1 MTGPCTSLFLLVGLL
16 ASGCGGDARLTERGS
31 GPRRP
36 LEVRI
41 KTAPAT
47 FVPTRIVDVPTRDIA
62 ALVHAGLV
70 ALDYNTGAARV
81 LPGLAELPQV
91 ADRGDRL
98 SLSFELRPVRFT
110 DGSPVTAADVA
121 YSFEAV
127 LRSQSPFAFT
137 LHAIIGAADFE
148 ASRSDGLAGFRAL
161 GPASFELELAPDTDV
176 DGFLFGLAC
185 GVNWIVKRG
194 ELERTDLGA
203 FDHGIVGAGP
213 YVLGAFEPGRSYELL
228 GRESTESALPPGAP
242 VLRFTVIP
250 DGSAAGAAQR
260 TGEVDVVE
268 LDDAAAV
275 SALLDAD
282 GAPPPGSRLLTAHA
296 NRLVYLLWNGRA
308 DSPVP
313 HETVRSLSQ
322 GLRAKLDTAAIAA
335 SVYAH
340 GLATG
345 ASLNQWYPMNFV
357 ARGEVR
363 NDVSGTGPRTRPAG
377 IRLVHEGSSYNTA
390 LAELVRDS
398 LSASDV
404 EVMLDAR
411 EFGEWIGAVIAG
423 DFDATIMVVEANMYG
438 PRFWASLFDPLSG
451 LTAFGAPLSSVGTL
465 LDVTG
470 TTDARWNEIERS
482 IISSGYVVPLLVPR
496 KAFVVRDTV
505 IGPTT
510 DANGQVLF
518 STLRFR

>member
-1 MTGPCTSLFLLVGLL
+1 MRGPCTSLLLLVGLL
-16 ASGCGGDARLTERGS
+16 ASGCGGDARPKERGS
-31 GPRRP
+31 DSRRP

-47 FVPTRIVDVPTRDIA
+47 FVPTNIVDVPTRDIA

-70 ALDYNTGAARV
+70 ALDYSTGAARV
-81 LPGLAELPQV
+81 RPGLAELPQV
-91 ADRGDRL
+91 VDRGNHL

-110 DGSPVTAADVA
+110 DGSPVTTADVA
-121 YSFEAV
+121 YSFKAV
-127 LRSQSPFAFT
+127 LKSQSPFTFT
-137 LHAIIGAADFE
+137 LHPISGAADFE
-148 ASRSDGLAGFRAL
+148 SNRSDEVTGFRAL
-161 GPASFELELAPDTDV
+161 NSTSFELDLAPDTDV

-203 FDHGIVGAGP
+203 FDHSIVGAGP
-213 YVLGAFEPGRSYELL
+213 YVLGAFEPGRSYTLL
-228 GRESTESALPPGAP
+228 ARESSESALPPGAP

-250 DGSAAGAAQR
+250 DGSTAGAAHR
-260 TGEVDVVE
+260 TGEADVVE
-268 LDDAAAV
+268 LDDAAVV

-282 GAPPPGSRLLTAHA
+282 GNPPPGSRLLTAHA
-296 NRLVYLLWNGRA
+296 NRIVYLLWNGRE
-308 DSPVP
+308 DSTLPD
-313 HETVRSLSQ
+313 ETVRRLSER
-322 GLRAKLDTAAIAA
+322 LRATLDTAAIAA
-335 SVYAH
+335 SVYEH

-345 ASLNQWYPMNFV
+345 ASLNQWYPMSFV
-357 ARGEVR
+357 ARGEVG
-363 NDVSGTGPRTRPAG
+363 NDVSGVGLLPEPAS
-377 IRLVHEGSSYNTA
+377 IRLVHEGNSYNTA
-390 LAELVRDS
+390 MAELVRDS
-398 LSASDV
+398 LAASDV
-404 EVMLDAR
+404 DVMLDAR

-438 PRFWASLFDPLSG
+438 PRFWATLFDPMSG
-451 LTAFGAPLSSVGTL
+451 LTTFGAPLSTVGTL

-505 IGPTT
+505 IGPTM